1 MPLNLDHLQPLQS
14 MTKGKQTL
22 SFTRYQKFI
31 IGLLAFLQFTVVL
44 DFMVLSPLGAI
55 LMDELKLEPAR
66 FGVVVSAY
74 AFSAG
79 ISGLLTAGFA
89 DRFDR
94 KKLLLFFYAGFML
107 GTFLCAL
114 APGFHF
120 LLIARII
127 TGLFGGVIGSIG
139 FAIITDL
146 FALEYR
152 GRVMGFVQMAFSAS
166 QILGL
171 PIGLILANR
180 YGWHAPFWMIGSI
193 CILVG
198 GVIAIYMRPVRDH
211 LEIKMD
217 KSPIR
222 HLIGTISRSSHILGF
237 LVMALMT
244 TGGFMLMP
252 FASAFAVHN
261 IGLTLEQLP
270 LLYGVT
276 GAFNIFG
283 GPLIGKL
290 ADQYGKFRIF
300 FWGSIVGL
308 ITMLYYTHL
317 GITPLLWV
325 IVINVILFLGI
336 TARRISASALI
347 TAIPEPRDR
356 GAFMSVSSSIQQFS
370 GGIASTLA
378 GMIVI
383 QQDNGLLQRY
393 DVLGYV
399 VACTMITVV
408 LLLIRV
414 NRQVDPKQ
422 KSLAVE
428 SPQT

>member
-1 MPLNLDHLQPLQS
+1 

-193 CILVG
+193 GILVG

-325 IVINVILFLGI
+325 IVINVILFLG
-336 TARRISASALI
+336 
-347 TAIPEPRDR
+347 
-356 GAFMSVSSSIQQFS
+356 
-370 GGIASTLA
+370 
-378 GMIVI
+378 
-383 QQDNGLLQRY
+383 
-393 DVLGYV
+393 
-399 VACTMITVV
+399 
-408 LLLIRV
+408 
-414 NRQVDPKQ
+414 
-422 KSLAVE
+422 
-428 SPQT
+428 

>member
-1 MPLNLDHLQPLQS
+1 
-14 MTKGKQTL
+14 
-22 SFTRYQKFI
+22 
-31 IGLLAFLQFTVVL
+31 
-44 DFMVLSPLGAI
+44 
-55 LMDELKLEPAR
+55 
-66 FGVVVSAY
+66 
-74 AFSAG
+74 
-79 ISGLLTAGFA
+79 
-89 DRFDR
+89 
-94 KKLLLFFYAGFML
+94 
-107 GTFLCAL
+107 
-114 APGFHF
+114 
-120 LLIARII
+120 
-127 TGLFGGVIGSIG
+127 
-139 FAIITDL
+139 
-146 FALEYR
+146 
-152 GRVMGFVQMAFSAS
+152 
-166 QILGL
+166 
-171 PIGLILANR
+171 
-180 YGWHAPFWMIGSI
+180 
-193 CILVG
+193 
-198 GVIAIYMRPVRDH
+198 
-211 LEIKMD
+211 
-217 KSPIR
+217 
-222 HLIGTISRSSHILGF
+222 
-237 LVMALMT
+237 
-244 TGGFMLMP
+244 
-252 FASAFAVHN
+252 
-261 IGLTLEQLP
+261 
-270 LLYGVT
+270 
-276 GAFNIFG
+276 
-283 GPLIGKL
+283 
-290 ADQYGKFRIF
+290 GKFRIF